1 MKLMCP
7 AMRLPLTLFVSI
19 LLIFGLSGTSF
30 GQRKKAQSKKPEAK
44 KTVAKAKDAKKDT
57 RKSKATAKAKDTR
70 RDSKRDSRRDAK
82 RDSRSSKR
90 DKQTA
95 RSNSRDR
102 RDRNAKDDRN
112 ARDNRKLSKAERRK
126 AEAERR
132 REEAAR
138 RAAILAEIR
147 RREELARQARER
159 RLAFERGLHTATQE
173 NISKDSPDGE
183 DLRIRTAAVSA
194 LGSRAGTVVVMEAQ
208 TGKIVTM
215 VNQDWALHDG
225 FKPCSTIK
233 LVTGVAGLSE
243 NVITSDGSV
252 TNASTRFKLDD
263 AVAFSDNGYFQR
275 VGSNLGNSKMISYAK
290 TLGLGEPTG
299 INADREYAGKLPY
312 GNSNPR
318 IYSHG
323 DDFEVT
329 PLQLAVLVSEIANGG
344 KKVVP
349 QIAKGEV
356 QNTSFR
362 SKFRPSVALPQ
373 QDLQGMLPGMIGAAQ
388 YGTAHRG
395 VDAGLGIAGKTGSCI
410 GKGSWVGLFTS
421 VAPVENPKYAVV
433 VITRGQ
439 GERGKYAAAV
449 AGRIYQ
455 ALSPQLKRDPSRYQ
469 ALMNLRPRTQVDAQ
483 TAAKLAAAADED
495 DEDANSDADNATQ
508 GQPTWVPPA
517 KRSGEE
523 VIVNKPLIKR
533 TVDSR
538 PTNQPPANA
547 TVNTNSSNTN
557 SAPTAS
563 NTAPGPKTFP
573 PVVITFKKD
582 KDDEQPVP
590 AGQRPRIVKNN

>member
-7 AMRLPLTLFVSI
+7 RLRLSLAIFASF
-19 LLIFGLSGTSF
+19 LLILGLSSGIF
-30 GQRKKAQSKKPEAK
+30 AQKKKSAASKKPEAK
-44 KTVAKAKDAKKDT
+44 KTTAKTKDARKDSKKT
-57 RKSKATAKAKDTR
+57 KSTAKARDIR
-70 RDSKRDSRRDAK
+70 RDSRKD
-82 RDSRSSKR
+82 SKR

-95 RSNSRDR
+95 RNSRDK

-112 ARDNRKLSKAERRK
+112 SRDNRKQSR
-126 AEAERR
+126 AERR

-138 RAAILAEIR
+138 RAAALAEQR

-159 RLAFERGLHTATQE
+159 RLAFERALHTETQG
-173 NISKDSPDGE
+173 NISKDNPDGE
-183 DLRIRTAAVSA
+183 DLSVRQAAINA

-243 NVITSDGSV
+243 SVITTDGSV
-252 TNASTRFKLDD
+252 TNANTRFKLDD

-275 VGSNLGNSKMISYAK
+275 VGSNLGNAKMISYAK

-299 INADREYAGKLPY
+299 INADGEYAGKLPY
-312 GNSNPR
+312 GNNNLR

-329 PLQLAVLVSEIANGG
+329 PLQLAVLASEISNGG

-349 QIAKGEV
+349 QFVRGSV
-356 QNTSFR
+356 QNTGFR
-362 SKFRPSVALPQ
+362 SKFRPSVDLPQ
-373 QDLQGMLPGMIGAAQ
+373 PDLQGMLPGMIGSAQ

-395 VDAGLGIAGKTGSCI
+395 VDASLGIAGKTGSCI

-421 VAPVENPKYAVV
+421 IAPVENPKYAVV

-483 TAAKLAAAADED
+483 TAAKLAATADED
-495 DEDANSDADNATQ
+495 DDDADSDASNANS
-508 GQPTWVPPA
+508 GQPGWVPPA
-517 KRSGEE
+517 KRSGDE
-523 VIVNKPLIKR
+523 VVVNKPLIKR
-533 TVDSR
+533 TVDSK
-538 PTNQPPANA
+538 PVNQPPAN
-547 TVNTNSSNTN
+547 TNVQSNQPVSSTTNSNSTPPSSN
-557 SAPTAS
+557 SAPGA
-563 NTAPGPKTFP
+563 KTFP

-582 KDDEQPVP
+582 KDDDQQQPQQVP

>member
-1 MKLMCP
+1 
-7 AMRLPLTLFVSI
+7 
-19 LLIFGLSGTSF
+19 
-30 GQRKKAQSKKPEAK
+30 
-44 KTVAKAKDAKKDT
+44 
-57 RKSKATAKAKDTR
+57 
-70 RDSKRDSRRDAK
+70 
-82 RDSRSSKR
+82 
-90 DKQTA
+90 
-95 RSNSRDR
+95 
-102 RDRNAKDDRN
+102 
-112 ARDNRKLSKAERRK
+112 
-126 AEAERR
+126 
-132 REEAAR
+132 
-138 RAAILAEIR
+138 
-147 RREELARQARER
+147 
-159 RLAFERGLHTATQE
+159 
-173 NISKDSPDGE
+173 
-183 DLRIRTAAVSA
+183 
-194 LGSRAGTVVVMEAQ
+194 MEAQ

-243 NVITSDGSV
+243 SVITPDGSV
-252 TNASTRFKLDD
+252 TNSNTRFKLDD

-275 VGSNLGNSKMISYAK
+275 VGSNLGNAKMISYAK

-299 INADREYAGKLPY
+299 INADGEYPGKLPY
-312 GNSNPR
+312 GNNNLR

-329 PLQLAVLVSEIANGG
+329 PLQLAVLASEISNGG

-349 QIAKGEV
+349 QFVRGSV

-362 SKFRPSVALPQ
+362 SKFRPSVDLPQ
-373 QDLQGMLPGMIGAAQ
+373 QDLQGMLPGMIGSAQ

-395 VDAGLGIAGKTGSCI
+395 VDSSLGIAGKTGSCI

-421 VAPVENPKYAVV
+421 VAPVENPKYSVV

-469 ALMNLRPRTQVDAQ
+469 ALMNLRPRTQVDSQ

-495 DEDANSDADNATQ
+495 DDDTDSNAGNPNS
-508 GQPTWVPPA
+508 GQPGWVPPA
-517 KRSGEE
+517 KRSGDE
-523 VIVNKPLIKR
+523 VVVNKPLIKR
-533 TVDSR
+533 TVDSK
-538 PTNQPPANA
+538 PVNQPPTNANVQSNKPVSSTA
-547 TVNTNSSNTN
+547 NTNTGPTTSNAAT
-557 SAPTAS
+557 
-563 NTAPGPKTFP
+563 GQKTFP

-582 KDDEQPVP
+582 KDDDQQPQQVP

>member
-7 AMRLPLTLFVSI
+7 VTRLSLGFFASI
-19 LLIFGLSGTSF
+19 LLIFGLSSGAF
-30 GQRKKAQSKKPEAK
+30 AQRRSASSKKPVAK
-44 KTVAKAKDAKKDT
+44 KTAASTKDVRKGKKADS
-57 RKSKATAKAKDTR
+57 RKEKATAKKDTR
-70 RDSKRDSRRDAK
+70 RDSKRDSRK
-82 RDSRSSKR
+82 

-102 RDRNAKDDRN
+102 DVKVKDSKKPKN
-112 ARDNRKLSKAERRK
+112 KAEARRI
-126 AEAERR
+126 EAERR

-138 RAAILAEIR
+138 RAAALAEQR

-159 RLAFERGLHTATQE
+159 KLAFERGLRTETAE
-173 NISKDSPDGE
+173 NITQDNTDGE
-183 DLRIRTAAVSA
+183 DLRIRQAAVSA

-243 NVITSDGSV
+243 NVIDADGGVSDV
-252 TNASTRFKLDD
+252 RMKLDD
-263 AVAFSDNGYFQR
+263 AVAFSNNGYFQR
-275 VGSNLGNSKMISYAK
+275 VGSHLGNSKMVSYAK

-299 INADREYAGKLPY
+299 INADNEFAGKLPY

-329 PLQLAVLVSEIANGG
+329 PLQLAVLVSEISNGG
-344 KKVVP
+344 KRVVP
-349 QIAKGEV
+349 QIARTRGE
-356 QNTSFR
+356 NASFR
-362 SKFRPSVALPQ
+362 SKFRPSVDLPA

-395 VDAGLGIAGKTGSCI
+395 VNADLGIAGKTGSCI

-439 GERGKYAAAV
+439 SERGKYAAAV
-449 AGRIYQ
+449 AGKVYD

-469 ALMNLRPRTQVDAQ
+469 AIMNLRPRTQIDSQ
-483 TAAKLAAAADED
+483 TASKMADED
-495 DEDANSDADNATQ
+495 EDDDANAADDDNGSGTRS
-508 GQPTWVPPA
+508 TWVPPV
-517 KRSGEE
+517 KRSGED
-523 VIVNKPLIKR
+523 VIIVSKPLVKR
-533 TVDSR
+533 TVESK
-538 PTNQPPANA
+538 PVYQAPKSAFPAPENK
-547 TVNTNSSNTN
+547 TSSP
-557 SAPTAS
+557 SAK
-563 NTAPGPKTFP
+563 GKTSFP
-573 PVVITFKKD
+573 PVVITYKKD
-582 KDDEQPVP
+582 TDDDAVP
-590 AGQRPRIVKNN
+590 AGQRPRVVKNN